1 MTDIFQSWKESRF
14 IVAPK
19 ELVLDTNS
27 AYTVILTD
35 IAFWTEH
42 ADALKEW
49 CWDRDA
55 VNLGMTVD
63 LGSERTLMEFVLK
76 WS

>member
-1 MTDIFQSWKESRF
+1 MTDIFQSWKMNRF

-35 IAFWTEH
+35 IAFWAEH
-42 ADALKEW
+42 ADELKEW